1 MTAPATGRLAGK
13 RAIVTGAGRGIGKA
27 IATKFLQEGAR
38 LVVCDIV
45 PDRIAASAD
54 DLSQYGEVHAI
65 AGDITDGA
73 FCESLITEA
82 QARLGGLDVL
92 ASNAGIAIVEPFL
105 EQSIETWDRTL
116 AVNLT
121 ATFRLGQL
129 AAKAMISQGTGGA
142 IVNMASSNGHM
153 GERGLAAY
161 NASKAGVILLTKTMA
176 IELAESGI
184 RVNCVS
190 PGWIWTDLAAE
201 GGMDPEFIKAYLEKI
216 PLRRYGRPEEVANLF
231 AFLASDEASFITGE
245 SVVIDGGQLSEE

>member
-1 MTAPATGRLAGK
+1 MTASITGRLAGK

-27 IATKFLQEGAR
+27 IATRFLQEGAR
-38 LVVCDIV
+38 IVVCDIV
-45 PDRIAASAD
+45 PDRIAASAA
-54 DLSQYGEVHAI
+54 DLSPHGEVHAI
-65 AGDITDGA
+65 AGDITSGA
-73 FCESLITEA
+73 FCESLVAEA

-92 ASNAGIAIVEPFL
+92 ASNAGIAIVEPFI
-105 EQSIETWDRTL
+105 EQSMDTWDRTI

-121 ATFRLGQL
+121 ATFRLGQI
-129 AAKAMISQGTGGA
+129 AAKAMLAQGTGGA

-176 IELAESGI
+176 IELAEAGI

-201 GGMDPEFIKAYLEKI
+201 GGMPQEIIEAYLEKI

>member
-1 MTAPATGRLAGK
+1 MTPTPAGRLAGK
-13 RAIVTGAGRGIGKA
+13 RAIVTGAGRGIGRA
-27 IATKFLQEGAR
+27 IAAKYLQEGAR
-38 LVVCDIV
+38 LVICDIV
-45 PDRIAASAD
+45 PDRLAAAAAELSA
-54 DLSQYGEVHAI
+54 LGETHAL
-65 AGDITDGA
+65 AGDVTDGA
-73 FCESLITEA
+73 FCAAVIAEA
-82 QARLGGLDVL
+82 QTRLGGLDIL
-92 ASNAGIAIVEPFL
+92 ASNAGIAVVEPFL
-105 EQSIETWDRTL
+105 DHSIETWERTL

-129 AAKAMISQGTGGA
+129 AARAMIAQGSGGA
-142 IVNMASSNGHM
+142 IVNMASTNGHM

-161 NASKAGVILLTKTMA
+161 NASKAGVVLLTRTMA
-176 IELAESGI
+176 IELAEAGI

-201 GGMDPEFIKAYLEKI
+201 GGMPEEVITAYLEKI